1 MSTASADDLRE
12 IAQMQN
18 ARPADYRETIEL
30 RRWFGL
36 TESMTAAVAHHC
48 RGKASVTLLGEG
60 TEAANHWERGVLNSP
75 HNVYARHI
83 SLAVDGVPR
92 LIARSLTT
100 PDHAVVELMQGL
112 GERPL
117 AELLFTDPLWVR
129 DKHAV
134 YLQTPSGL
142 PGRGVLWC
150 HQDHQQQLL
159 VEEFFLPALLQS
171 AAN

>member
-1 MSTASADDLRE
+1 MNIASADDQRD

-18 ARPADYRETIEL
+18 AQTADYQEIAEL

-48 RGKASVTLLGEG
+48 RGKALVTLLGEG
-60 TEAANHWERGVLNSP
+60 TEAANHWERRVLNSP

-129 DKHAV
+129 DKHTI
-134 YLQTPSGL
+134 YLQTPSGV

-171 AAN
+171 AAR

>member
-1 MSTASADDLRE
+1 MNIASADDQRD

-18 ARPADYRETIEL
+18 AQTADYQERAEL

-48 RGKASVTLLGEG
+48 RGKALVTLLGEG
-60 TEAANHWERGVLNSP
+60 TETANHWERGVLNSP

-100 PDHAVVELMQGL
+100 PDHAVVELMRGL

-129 DKHAV
+129 DKHTI
-134 YLQTPSGL
+134 YLQTPSGV

-171 AAN
+171 AAR

>member
-1 MSTASADDLRE
+1 MNIASADDQRD

-18 ARPADYRETIEL
+18 AQTADYQETAEL

-48 RGKASVTLLGEG
+48 RGEALVTLLGEG
-60 TEAANHWERGVLNSP
+60 TETANHWERGVLNSP

-100 PDHAVVELMQGL
+100 PDHAVVELMRGL

-129 DKHAV
+129 DKHTI
-134 YLQTPSGL
+134 YLQTPSGV

-171 AAN
+171 AAR

>member
-60 TEAANHWERGVLNSP
+60 KKPPTTGN
-75 HNVYARHI
+75 ARFSTH
-83 SLAVDGVPR
+83 
-92 LIARSLTT
+92 LT
-100 PDHAVVELMQGL
+100 M
-112 GERPL
+112 
-117 AELLFTDPLWVR
+117 FTR
-129 DKHAV
+129 D
-134 YLQTPSGL
+134 T
-142 PGRGVLWC
+142 
-150 HQDHQQQLL
+150 L
-159 VEEFFLPALLQS
+159 V
-171 AAN
+171 